1 MRKEENNMEFE
12 PVIGLEIHV
21 ELKTK
26 SKMFSTAPVA
36 YGKEPNTLCAP
47 LDMAFPGTLPTVNK
61 EGVIYAI
68 RVSNALH
75 MKIDNELHFD
85 RKNYFYSDLPKGF
98 QITQDRRPIGS
109 DGYLEIEVD
118 GKTKRIG
125 IERLHIEEDTCK
137 QLHFPAFTLLNYNRA
152 GTPLIEIVSKPEL
165 RSGEEAMKYVEK
177 IRSIVVFS
185 GVSDGKM
192 EEGSLRVDTNVSI
205 RPKGSNTFG
214 TKVEVK
220 NINSINYVQK
230 AIDFEVNR
238 QAKLLEEGKQILQET
253 RRYDDKKNET
263 ISMRLKTDSVDYKYY
278 PETNIT
284 PIKLSDE
291 FIKNAIDSCPE
302 LAESKKNRYIK
313 EHGLND
319 YDASLL
325 VSEKAVSDYYDEAT
339 KYSKAYK
346 LLANWINVDVASYLN
361 KNIISITEFPL
372 SPERLAGLVKM
383 VEASEVNSN
392 QAREIFAKMLEAG
405 VDAIKAKE
413 MLGISSQISDLEF
426 IKETINKVLEDNPQA
441 IIDYKEGK
449 GRALGFLVGQTMK
462 ITQGK
467 INPKFATD
475 LLSEEL
481 KKR

>member
-1 MRKEENNMEFE
+1 MEFE

-98 QITQDRRPIGS
+98 QITQDRRPVGS

-205 RPKGSNTFG
+205 RPKGSSTFG

-238 QAKLLEEGKQILQET
+238 QAKLLEEGKEILQET

-302 LAESKKNRYIK
+302 LAESKKARYIN

-346 LLANWINVDVASYLN
+346 LLANWINVDVAAYLN

-383 VEASEVNSN
+383 VEANEVNSN

-405 VDAIKAKE
+405 VDASKAKE
-413 MLGISSQISDLEF
+413 MLGISSQISDLDF
-426 IKETINKVLEDNPQA
+426 IKDTINKVLEANPQA

-462 ITQGK
+462 LTQGK
-467 INPKFATD
+467 INPKIATE